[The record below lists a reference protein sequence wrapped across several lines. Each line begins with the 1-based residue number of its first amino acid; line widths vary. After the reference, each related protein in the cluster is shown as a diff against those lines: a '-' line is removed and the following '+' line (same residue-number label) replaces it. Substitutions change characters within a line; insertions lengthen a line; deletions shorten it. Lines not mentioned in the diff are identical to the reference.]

1 MSMKNINFRIPAEL
15 DDKLERLT
23 KVTERP
29 KTFFINKAIAQY
41 LEDNYKRI
49 LTSKDPELSSN
60 KHRKE

>member
-1 MSMKNINFRIPAEL
+1 MKNINFRIPAEL

-23 KVTERP
+23 KVTERS
-29 KTFFINKAIAQY
+29 KTFFINKAIEQY